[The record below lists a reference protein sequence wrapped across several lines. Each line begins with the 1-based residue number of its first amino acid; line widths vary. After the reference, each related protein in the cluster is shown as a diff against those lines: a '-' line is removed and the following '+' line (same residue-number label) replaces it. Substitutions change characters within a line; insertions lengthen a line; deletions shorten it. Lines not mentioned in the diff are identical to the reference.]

1 MTQFTFSLLKS
12 VTYREVRIDL
22 FTSTEGYFVETSQ
35 GLVSEYFSSKKQAE
49 SYAVECKRQIKSEK
63 A

>member
-1 MTQFTFSLLKS
+1 MTPFTFSLVKS
-12 VTYREVRIDL
+12 VTYLGVCIDL

-35 GLVSEYFSSKKQAE
+35 GLVSEYFPNKKQAE
-49 SYAVECKRQIKSEK
+49 DYVAECKRQIKSEK